1 MKYSKELHEKLRAGY
16 CGINYVQCLLDEIDR
31 LNAERRWIPVSER
44 LPEDNIEVLIF
55 DGTDIFLACHQS
67 RVPQWSGDGA
77 YYHGGWY
84 YMITHWMPLPEPPE
98 SEG

>member
-1 MKYSKELHEKLRAGY
+1 
-16 CGINYVQCLLDEIDR
+16 
-31 LNAERRWIPVSER
+31 

-84 YMITHWMPLPEPPE
+84 DMITHWMPLPEPPE